1 MEMGDKPI
9 KVLLVEDNPGD
20 ARLIREM
27 LKEAAAARFELV
39 HVVRLDEALKLLGEA
54 SFDVLLLDLTLP
66 DSQGLD
72 TFFRVYSQAP
82 DVPIVVLTGL
92 ADEVVGVESVKGGA
106 QDYLVK
112 GQVDSNLLARALRYA
127 IERKQAEE
135 RLQESKR
142 KYKTLFDN
150 TIDGVFIIDAETMKI
165 VLVNPAAAKMYGF
178 DSLEG
183 ISSADSLDFIPPEDR
198 ERVIK
203 IITEDLF
210 ENDVRQ
216 IREIRTITRD
226 GREIWIEAFG
236 IRTEY
241 RGRLAGLVSIRDITK
256 RKRAEEAL
264 RESERRYRLLAEN
277 VTDVIWTTDMN
288 LRHTYVTPSITRL
301 RGISVDEAL
310 AETPEKY
317 LTPASFEI
325 AMKVLQEELTIE
337 KMEKKNLF
345 RSRTLELEMTRK
357 DGSTV
362 WTENTMSFL
371 RDPDGLP
378 IGIVGVTRDI
388 TERKKAEEALRESAR
403 RYRLLAE
410 NVSDVITCVDM
421 NLRPTYLSPSIT
433 RLLGYSIEEA
443 MAATPEKYLT
453 PASLE
458 VALKALQKE
467 LTIDKMEKKNLF
479 RSRTLEL
486 EMTRKDGSTVWT
498 ENTMS
503 FLRDPDGRPIGIVGV
518 IRDITERKR
527 AEETLRES
535 EERFRNIYAE
545 SPIGIE
551 LYDSGGNLVDINQSC
566 LDMFG
571 LSDIVE
577 AKIPGIL
584 AHPWLPSEI
593 KEGLRQGKTV
603 RWEGSFDFDKAK
615 RRNFYKGSKSGVV
628 YIDALITPLGE
639 KENKAFSGFLVQVQ
653 DITERKRAEEALQE
667 SERRYRLL
675 AENVTDVIY
684 VMDMNLR
691 PTYMSPSTTRLL
703 GYSVEEAMSR
713 SMEESLTPAS
723 LQAARQAFASALKTK
738 EMGGEGSYPE
748 GTLEL
753 EMKCKDGSTVWTE
766 STVSFLRDPEG
777 RPIGLLGVIRD
788 ITERKKMEDERK
800 VLEQRAQIASR
811 LASVGEMASGIAHE
825 INNPLTSVIGFA
837 QLLIQKDIPED
848 IGEDVKIINDGA
860 QRVASIVKRL
870 LTFAHQHKPER
881 TYVNINDIIATT
893 LDLRAYEIETSNIKV
908 ITQLDPDLPSTM
920 ADGGQLQQVFLNI
933 IINAETEMKLAH
945 GKGNLFIKT
954 ETMDNTI
961 RISFKD
967 DGPGI
972 AKENLERI
980 FEPFFTTREVGKGT
994 GLGLSVCHGIVTEHG
1009 GRIYAESE
1017 LGKGAT
1023 FIVEL
1028 PLVTKPEQSKLAE
1041 PVADKSERVD
1051 GASILVVDDEP
1062 AILQF
1067 LSQVLTEEGHR
1078 VETADNATEALERLE
1093 SKRYSLILL
1102 DIKLP
1107 GVSGIEL
1114 YKRIQKMAKFL
1125 ARRVVFITGDV
1136 IGEDTKNFL
1145 ARTKAPYI
1153 IKPFDTEQLKKDIN
1167 SILTQGVAGFPRP
1180 EIFLEPLTSPKIE
1193 S

>member
-1 MEMGDKPI
+1 MGDEPI

-27 LKEAAAARFELV
+27 LKEAATAQFELV

-72 TFFRVYSQAP
+72 TFFGVHSQAP
-82 DVPIVVLTGL
+82 GVPIVVLTGL

-112 GQVDSNLLARALRYA
+112 GQVDSHLLARSLRYA

-135 RLQESKR
+135 RLKESKR

-183 ISSADSLDFIPPEDR
+183 MNELNPFDLVPPEDR

-210 ENDVRQ
+210 KNDVRQ
-216 IREIRTITRD
+216 IREIRTVTKD

-241 RGRLAGLVSIRDITK
+241 RRRLAGLVSIRDITE

-264 RESERRYRLLAEN
+264 RESEKRYRLLAEN

-288 LRHTYVTPSITRL
+288 LRHTFVTPSITRL
-301 RGISVDEAL
+301 RGVSVEEAM
-310 AETPEKY
+310 AETPEEY
-317 LTPASFEI
+317 LTPASLEV
-325 AMKVLQEELTIE
+325 AMEVFQEELAIE
-337 KMEKKNLF
+337 KREKKDLS
-345 RSRTLELEMTRK
+345 RSLTLELEMTCK
-357 DGSTV
+357 NGSTV

-371 RDPDGLP
+371 RNQDGQP
-378 IGIVGVTRDI
+378 IGIVGVT
-388 TERKKAEEALRESAR
+388 
-403 RYRLLAE
+403 
-410 NVSDVITCVDM
+410 
-421 NLRPTYLSPSIT
+421 
-433 RLLGYSIEEA
+433 
-443 MAATPEKYLT
+443 
-453 PASLE
+453 
-458 VALKALQKE
+458 
-467 LTIDKMEKKNLF
+467 
-479 RSRTLEL
+479 
-486 EMTRKDGSTVWT
+486 
-498 ENTMS
+498 
-503 FLRDPDGRPIGIVGV
+503 
-518 IRDITERKR
+518 RDITERKR

-551 LYDSGGNLVDINQSC
+551 LYDSDGNLVDMNKSC

-571 LSDIVE
+571 FSNISE
-577 AKIPGIL
+577 AKIPGL
-584 AHPWLPSEI
+584 LRHPLLPYEV
-593 KEGLRQGKTV
+593 KEKLSQAKAI
-603 RWEGSFDFDKAK
+603 RWEGSFDFDRARKL
-615 RRNFYKGSKSGVV
+615 NFYKGSKSGVV
-628 YIDALITPLGE
+628 YIDVLITPLGQ
-639 KENKAFSGFLVQVQ
+639 KENGALSGYLIHVQ
-653 DITERKRAEEALQE
+653 DITERKRAEEALRE
-667 SERRYRLL
+667 SEKRYRLL

-684 VMDMNLR
+684 VTDMNLQ
-691 PTYMSPSTTRLL
+691 PTYMSPSITRLL

-713 SMEESLTPAS
+713 SIEESLTSDS
-723 LQAARQAFASALKTK
+723 LQVARKAFGKALKTRDIGR
-738 EMGGEGSYPE
+738 EDSYPE

-766 STVSFLRDPEG
+766 ITVSFLRDPEG
-777 RPIGLLGVIRD
+777 RPVGLLGVIRD
-788 ITERKKMEDERK
+788 ITERKKMEAERIA
-800 VLEQRAQIASR
+800 LEQRAQIASR

-837 QLLIQKDIPED
+837 QLLMKKDIPENIKED
-848 IGEDVKIINDGA
+848 IRIINEGA

-893 LDLRAYEIETSNIKV
+893 LELRGYEIETSNIKV
-908 ITQLDPDLPSTM
+908 ITQLDPDLPGTM

-933 IINAETEMKLAH
+933 VINAETEMKLAH
-945 GKGNLFIKT
+945 SKGNLFIKT
-954 ETMDNTI
+954 ETIDSTL

-994 GLGLSVCHGIVTEHG
+994 GLGLSICHGIITEHG

-1028 PLVTKPEQSKLAE
+1028 PIVAKPEHQKLAN
-1041 PVADKSERVD
+1041 PISDGSERID

-1062 AILQF
+1062 TILQF
-1067 LSQVLTEEGHR
+1067 MTRVLTEEGHQ
-1078 VETADNATEALERLE
+1078 VETVDNANDALDRLK

-1107 GVSGIEL
+1107 EVSGIEL
-1114 YKRIQKMAKFL
+1114 YQRIQQMAKSL
-1125 ARRVVFITGDV
+1125 VRRVVFITGDV

-1145 ARTKAPYI
+1145 TTTKALHI
-1153 IKPFDTEQLKKDIN
+1153 TKPFDTEQLKKDIN
-1167 SILTQGVAGFPRP
+1167 GILTQGVTEVSRP
-1180 EIFLEPLTSPKIE
+1180 ETFLEPSTSPKIE